1 MQAYALARLVY
12 HYALP
17 VGMFAYCYGRIF
29 HIIRRQSKVVTGQA
43 RTATTSRDQ
52 VQQQQTT
59 GAGATA
65 EAKLSRTELNV
76 IKTMIAVIVCFI
88 ACWSVF
94 TFANLLLLLKVS
106 ITHAVRYLLTTHH
119 YSSARYFP
127 PVMLSPRT
135 RWPRGQNFVV
145 GLGLGLEGHAPGRGR
160 SPRTFYFGLVKMS
173 KMMEVAI
180 IVR

>member
-1 MQAYALARLVY
+1 MGVQVYALARLVF

-17 VGMFAYCYGRIF
+17 VGVFAYYYGRIF

-43 RTATTSRDQ
+43 RATTTSRDQ
-52 VQQQQTT
+52 VQQQQQQTT

-94 TFANLLLLLKVS
+94 TFANLLILLKAS
-106 ITHAVRYLLTTHH
+106 IAQSVTYLQH
-119 YSSARYFP
+119 
-127 PVMLSPRT
+127 M
-135 RWPRGQNFVV
+135 
-145 GLGLGLEGHAPGRGR
+145 
-160 SPRTFYFGLVKMS
+160 
-173 KMMEVAI
+173 
-180 IVR
+180 